1 VSTASESS
9 GERYRFEFRL
19 PDVGLG
25 EVWTALDRERDEAPV
40 LVKLLGA
47 GPPGDMGDP
56 RSMPALVARL
66 LRIEHP
72 DVLPVRGYGRHEGR
86 LYLVHDRFEGRSLAS
101 WLAGHRKART
111 RPGLATAQRL
121 FDRVAEALSAVRER
135 VGADAPPHG
144 ALSPRSVLL
153 RRTSPG
159 QYDLRVLDF
168 GVAHLL
174 VPPSGGHPG
183 HAVYLAP
190 EQVDDPTRESSRS
203 DVFALA
209 ATLAEVLSPALAP
222 PADGPGVWASL
233 AREGTPKVRAKLA
246 SLRSDVPHAIWDLVA
261 LALQADA
268 HQRPEHPGE
277 LRAMLQQ
284 QWKKLGLWEK
294 AALTPEPDPPEAP
307 PPPLPE
313 CERAGT
319 RFKASTAAHAP
330 APPPPPFEPD
340 PLPTLPLAGPLPV
353 AAPLPITA
361 SPQAPSSWS
370 VPPPRVQVTAWDHA
384 DDPVPFTLPIA
395 PPSLAPQWSPPPQ
408 NPPLGSPNLLGL
420 GASPLGAVPARAATM
435 APAPVA
441 FAPLAMPTEVE
452 APTMLRRPLDAPA
465 REPVGENTS
474 LDLFIGGLSE
484 ERTGEDEPP
493 FEDPSPTPPDGMRSI
508 AEDDEGETG
517 YRPDLAPRS
526 PPPEPAP
533 SQRPRSRLRA
543 RTIGVDEADS
553 LSARVPP
560 APPAPTVAEPEGTR
574 MIQIGWEA
582 PSDDPAAL
590 VTQLASAPATPPSA
604 WPTPLRAS
612 PAPDPFLA
620 PVAPV
625 VERTMAIDLSA
636 SGMAPPPSPP
646 WSSPGLAPHGWTPP
660 PSPASILAPPPVP
673 AAPPARPVGWIIAGV
688 VGVFAFL
695 ALLVVLVRA

>member
-1 VSTASESS
+1 VRIRAVSTAPESS

-25 EVWTALDRERDEAPV
+25 EVWTALDRERDESPV

-47 GPPGDMGDP
+47 GSPGDIADP
-56 RSMPALVARL
+56 RSMPALVSRL
-66 LRIEHP
+66 LRVEHP
-72 DVLPVRGYGRHEGR
+72 DVLPVRAWGDREGR
-86 LYLVHDRFEGRSLAS
+86 LYLVYDRFEGRSLAS

-121 FDRVAEALSAVRER
+121 FDRVADALHAVRER
-135 VGADAPPHG
+135 AGVDAPPHG

-153 RRTSPG
+153 RRTAPG

-168 GVAHLL
+168 GAAHLL

-183 HAVYLAP
+183 SAVYLAP
-190 EQVDDPTRESSRS
+190 EQVDDPTRESLRS

-222 PADGPGVWASL
+222 PADGPAVWAALS
-233 AREGTPKVRAKLA
+233 REGTPKVRAKLA

-268 HQRPEHPGE
+268 GQRPEHPGE
-277 LRAMLQQ
+277 LRALLQQ

-307 PPPLPE
+307 APPLPE
-313 CERAGT
+313 FERAGT

-330 APPPPPFEPD
+330 APPPPFDSD
-340 PLPTLPLAGPLPV
+340 PLPTLPLAGPLPLPV
-353 AAPLPITA
+353 SAPTPL
-361 SPQAPSSWS
+361 SSSWS
-370 VPPPRVQVTAWDHA
+370 VPPSRVQVTAWDHA
-384 DDPVPFTLPIA
+384 DDPAPFTLPIA
-395 PPSLAPQWSPPPQ
+395 PPSL
-408 NPPLGSPNLLGL
+408 GSANLRGL
-420 GASPLGAVPARAATM
+420 GASPLGAVPPRAATL

-441 FAPLAMPTEVE
+441 FAPLAVPTQVE

-465 REPVGENTS
+465 REPFGENTL

-508 AEDDEGETG
+508 VDDEEGETG

-526 PPPEPAP
+526 PPPGPTP

-543 RTIGVDEADS
+543 RTIGVDEAEA
-553 LSARVPP
+553 LSAPVPP
-560 APPAPTVAEPEGTR
+560 APPAPAAAEPEGTR

-582 PSDDPAAL
+582 PPDDPA
-590 VTQLASAPATPPSA
+590 
-604 WPTPLRAS
+604 
-612 PAPDPFLA
+612 PFLA

-625 VERTMAIDLSA
+625 APIVERTMAIDLSA
-636 SGMAPPPSPP
+636 SGLAPPPS

-660 PSPASILAPPPVP
+660 PSPSSILAPPPVP
-673 AAPPARPVGWIIAGV
+673 AAPPTPPVGWIIAGV
-688 VGVFAFL
+688 VGVFALL
-695 ALLVVLVRA
+695 ALVVVLVRA